1 MKSLLLSFL
10 LIFNLALSYAQT
22 DEEAVKETINR
33 AYVGGIHN
41 GGPIADIRKGF
52 HPSFIM
58 FVLNND
64 QLKATTLDEWV
75 TNIEKARSSNATTPA
90 SPAVAKFQYI
100 SIVGT
105 SASVVLEL
113 YRGEKRIFTDNLLL
127 YKFADGWRIVAKN
140 FYRH

>member
-1 MKSLLLSFL
+1 MKSLLLSFFL
-10 LIFNLALSYAQT
+10 VFNLALSYEQT

-75 TNIEKARSSNATTPA
+75 TNIEKARSSNATTSA
-90 SPAVAKFQYI
+90 SSAVAKFQYI

-127 YKFADGWRIVAKN
+127 YKFTDGWRIVAKN